1 MVWVYSALIAAFFN
15 ALMDFFVKV
24 SSGKIHNA
32 LGGVILTGTAALT
45 MAGISLFYRS
55 KGEVLNITWQGG
67 IASMLARVSVGIA
80 TLFIYRMFDSHA
92 NLSIA
97 IPFLRICIILF
108 SVALGVLVLKEH
120 LGLRSVAGIVIA
132 LFGLFLILSP
142 VNK

>member
-1 MVWVYSALIAAFFN
+1 MAWVYSALIAALFN
-15 ALMDFFVKV
+15 ALMDFFVKL

-32 LGGVILTGTAALT
+32 LGGTILTTTAAVT
-45 MAGISLFYRS
+45 MVTISLYYKS
-55 KGEVLNITWQGG
+55 KGEALNISWLGAAT
-67 IASMLARVSVGIA
+67 SVLAGVSVGIA

-108 SVALGVLVLKEH
+108 SVLLGVVVLNEH
-120 LGLRSVAGIVIA
+120 LGLRSIAGIIIS

-142 VNK
+142 TAK